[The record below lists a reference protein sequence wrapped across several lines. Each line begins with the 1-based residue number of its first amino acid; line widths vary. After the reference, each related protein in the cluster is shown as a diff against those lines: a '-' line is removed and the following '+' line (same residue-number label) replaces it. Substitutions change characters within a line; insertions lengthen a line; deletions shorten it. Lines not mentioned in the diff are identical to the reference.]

1 MKRIDGLSIR
11 PDKYA
16 VIDGDEVVG
25 HLVVNRT
32 VKGCCADYTV
42 EVNGKAVTRTRTM
55 KGAVKLLKHHLE
67 QLD

>member
-1 MKRIDGLSIR
+1 MKKIHGLSIR

-32 VKGCCADYTV
+32 VKGYCQDYTV
-42 EVNGKAVTRTRTM
+42 EVGGKTVTQTSTM
-55 KGAVKLLKHHLE
+55 KGAVSLLRHHLG
-67 QLD
+67 LD